1 MVNDEASLGYH
12 SVTLDPEGVTVTAE
26 APHRIRTM
34 RGRDPRESHR
44 ASTPLELLYDLTF
57 AVAFGV
63 AGSQLAHYLAEGHFQ
78 TATSGFL
85 FAMWAICWTWVNF
98 SWFASAFD
106 TDDWAYRLAVM
117 VQMVGVIILTLGLPV
132 MYTSF
137 DGTGSV
143 NNGTMVL
150 GYVVMRVGMVYL
162 WLRAARDCP
171 ELRSTCLT
179 YAGCLVVAQVG
190 WIALA
195 FVRVDRPTFLVLGF
209 ILMVI
214 ELVGPVIAET
224 RKAGGTPWHAHHIA
238 ERYSLLTI
246 ITLGEGIIGTVASL
260 SVLVELD
267 HGWTPEAFG
276 LAFAGI
282 ALTLGMW
289 WGYFAV
295 DPIPALEAHRD
306 RSFGWGYGHLLI
318 FTAIAATGA
327 GLHVAAYY
335 LEHQS
340 HLSAFLTV
348 LAVVFPVGLFVMTLF
363 GLYYQLYRQFDLLH
377 GMLLVLTMIALAV
390 PLGMAA
396 SGVAVQWCLMVLC
409 LAPMVTVIGYEG
421 WGHRHMAAVLAN
433 LQTSD

>member
-1 MVNDEASLGYH
+1 M
-12 SVTLDPEGVTVTAE
+12 TAE
-26 APHRIRTM
+26 APHRIQTM

-63 AGSQLAHYLAEGHFQ
+63 AGGQLAHYLAEGHFD
-78 TATSGFL
+78 TATLGFGV
-85 FAMWAICWTWVNF
+85 AMFAICWTWVNF

-117 VQMVGVIILTLGLPV
+117 TQMVGVIILTLGIPA
-132 MYTSF
+132 MFASF
-137 DGTGSV
+137 DSTGPVS
-143 NNGTMVL
+143 NGTVVI

-162 WLRAARDCP
+162 WLRAAHDCP
-171 ELRSTCLT
+171 GLRATCLS
-179 YAGCLVVAQVG
+179 YATTLVLAQVG
-190 WIALA
+190 WTALA
-195 FVRVDRPTFLVLGF
+195 FLHLPRTGFLAAAAVLA
-209 ILMVI
+209 LI
-214 ELVGPVIAET
+214 ELSGPVIAET
-224 RKAGGTPWHAHHIA
+224 RKSGGTPWHAHHIA

-260 SVLVELD
+260 SVLVELQ

-276 LAFAGI
+276 LAFSGI

-295 DPIPALEAHRD
+295 DPIPALEAHRE

-318 FTAIAATGA
+318 FVAIAATGA

-335 LEHQS
+335 LEHES

-348 LAVVFPVGLFVMTLF
+348 LAVVVPVGLFVMTLF
-363 GLYYQLYRQFDLLH
+363 GLYYLLYRQFDLLH

-390 PLGMAA
+390 PLVMAA
-396 SGVAVQWCLMVLC
+396 SGIAVQWCLMVLS

-421 WGHRHMAAVLAN
+421 WGHRHMAAVLTE
-433 LQTSD
+433 LQSSD

>member
-1 MVNDEASLGYH
+1 MVSGETPLGYH
-12 SVTLDPEGVTVTAE
+12 SVTLDPEGVNVTAE

-57 AVAFGV
+57 AVALNV
-63 AGSQLAHYLAEGHFQ
+63 AGSQLAHYTAEAHFT
-78 TATSGFL
+78 TATLGFAV
-85 FAMWAICWTWVNF
+85 AMFAICWTWVNF

-117 VQMVGVIILTLGLPV
+117 VQMVGVIILTLGVPA
-132 MYTSF
+132 MFTSF
-137 DGTGSV
+137 DGDGPV
-143 NNGTMVL
+143 NNSTMVL
-150 GYVVMRVGMVYL
+150 GYVVMRVAMIYL
-162 WLRAARDCP
+162 WLRAAHDCP
-171 ELRSTCLT
+171 ELRSTCFT
-179 YAGCLVVAQVG
+179 YATTLLAAQVG
-190 WIALA
+190 WVAVAFSHLPLNGFLLAA
-195 FVRVDRPTFLVLGF
+195 FV
-209 ILMVI
+209 LMLI
-214 ELVGPVIAET
+214 EFAGPVIAET
-224 RKAGGTPWHAHHIA
+224 RKGGTPWHAHHIA

-282 ALTLGMW
+282 VLTFGMW

-295 DPIPALEAHRD
+295 DPIAALVAHRE

-318 FTAIAATGA
+318 YVAIAATGA
-327 GLHVAAYY
+327 GLHVAAFYM
-335 LEHQS
+335 EHES
-340 HLSAFLTV
+340 HLSEFLTV
-348 LAVVFPVGLFVMTLF
+348 AAVVAPVGLFVLTLF
-363 GLYYQLYRQFDLLH
+363 GLYYLLYRQFDLLH
-377 GMLLVLTMIALAV
+377 LLLLVLTMIALAV
-390 PLGMAA
+390 PLVMAA
-396 SGVAVQWCLMVLC
+396 SGVAVQWCLMVLS

-421 WGHRHMAAVLAN
+421 WGHRHMADVLAN